1 MARRHSIL
9 IDEVPAD
16 LKATMNRLCALTDAL
31 YKKRETKGSVSK
43 TERRDW
49 DQLLDYM
56 FHVEVLHDGRAR
68 DEECDTDPLALLNV
82 AEKFNL
88 AAPAQIAALRG
99 TFNSQLEKIVGKEL
113 SPRQVAQLHK
123 LLTQFNPAK
132 PA

>member
-1 MARRHSIL
+1 MRVGVDFSAAVGNAGRGVTLLLQCAQGVFFGVVPRFLGEGLTRCQCPRGARSGFL
-9 IDEVPAD
+9 
-16 LKATMNRLCALTDAL
+16 
-31 YKKRETKGSVSK
+31 
-43 TERRDW
+43 
-49 DQLLDYM
+49 
-56 FHVEVLHDGRAR
+56 AR
-68 DEECDTDPLALLNV
+68 GGLAGMALLNV